1 MCNLDNWR
9 EILAALV
16 TYANPDEF
24 SPLCGETGEGRT
36 EARRE
41 REGRTEARR
50 EREGRTEARREREGR
65 TEARREREGHKLTQI
80 QRLAKLTRVCKEY
93 INPL

>member
-16 TYANPDEF
+16 TYASPDEF
-24 SPLCGETGEGRT
+24 SPLCGETG
-36 EARRE
+36 
-41 REGRTEARR
+41 
-50 EREGRTEARREREGR
+50 EGRTEARREREGR